1 MPIAGLTDNLFF
13 LTMTDSI
20 TPPSS
25 GALHESDD
33 AHMFDLAPVSLW
45 LEDYSGVQRQLRQWR
60 KEGVQDLRAFLL
72 ADLARVQQCSSLI
85 RVVRVNRKTLH
96 LFEADSVGQL
106 VSNLSSVFRNDMLET
121 HVEELVQIW
130 NGQTGFTSNAVN
142 YTLTGKRLDIQL
154 NATVLPGYE
163 SGWERVL
170 VAIEDVTQRESARR
184 RLDRSERYARALFEH
199 SPVSLWVEDF
209 NAIRLLLEEVRA
221 QGIEDFRVFTD
232 VHPEFVDRC
241 MENIRVLD
249 VNRQTLQMFAA
260 PDKATLLR
268 QTDAVFRD
276 EMRQHFREQLIELWN
291 GKLFQQREV
300 VNYTL
305 AGDKLHV
312 YMQFSV
318 LPGHERDWSRVQIA
332 LIDITARKKAEAY
345 LEYLGKHD
353 VLTKL
358 KNRAFYVDELNRLE
372 RRQPYPVTVI
382 VTDLNNLKTIN
393 DELGHAAGDALLRRV
408 GEVLAEVGDAP
419 CHAARVGGDEFSI
432 LLPDTDERAGA
443 VIVERIQK
451 LIELNNQY
459 YSGVTL
465 SLSIGVATTGPGE
478 RLESV
483 VQRADSNMYAD
494 KRRFY
499 LAGEVTDRRGNQE
512 PAR

>member
-1 MPIAGLTDNLFF
+1 
-13 LTMTDSI
+13 MTDFPHQPAASS
-20 TPPSS
+20 TP
-25 GALHESDD
+25 GSDD
-33 AHMFDLAPVSLW
+33 GDIFDIAPVSLW
-45 LEDYSGVQRQLRQWR
+45 LEDYSGVQRQLQEWR
-60 KEGVQDLRAFLL
+60 AQGVSDLRTFLL
-72 ADLARVQQCSSLI
+72 ADLTHVERCSGQI
-85 RVVRVNRKTLH
+85 KVIKVNRKTLA
-96 LFEADSVGQL
+96 LYEAQSSEQL
-106 VSNLSSVFRNDMLET
+106 VTSLALVFRDDMLES
-121 HVEELVQIW
+121 HVDELVQLW
-130 NGQTGFTSNAVN
+130 NGQSGFTSNAVN

-170 VAIEDVTQRESARR
+170 VAIEDVTPREAARR
-184 RLDRSERYARALFEH
+184 SMDRSESYARALFEH

-209 NAIRLLLEEVRA
+209 SAIRLLLEEVRA

-232 VHPEFVDRC
+232 VHPEFIDRC
-241 MENIRVLD
+241 MEAIRVID
-249 VNRQTLQMFAA
+249 VNRQTLWMFAA

-276 EMRQHFREQLIELWN
+276 EMRQHFREQLVELWN

-312 YMQFSV
+312 YLQFSV
-318 LPGHERDWSRVQIA
+318 LPGHEQDWSKVQVA

-358 KNRAFYVDELNRLE
+358 KNRAFHVDELNRLE
-372 RRQPYPVTVI
+372 RRQPFPVTVI
-382 VTDLNNLKTIN
+382 VADLNNLKKIN
-393 DELGHAAGDALLRRV
+393 DELGHAAGDALLRRI
-408 GEVLAEVGDAP
+408 GEVLAEAVDAP
-419 CHAARVGGDEFSI
+419 CYAARLGGDEFSI
-432 LLPDTDERAGA
+432 LLPNTDERNGA
-443 VIVERIQK
+443 VVVERIQK
-451 LIELNNQY
+451 LIELNNQF

-465 SLSIGVATTGPGE
+465 SLSIGAATTEPGE

-494 KRRFY
+494 KRRY
-499 LAGEVTDRRGNQE
+499 YQAGEVQDRRSS
-512 PAR
+512 

>member
-1 MPIAGLTDNLFF
+1 
-13 LTMTDSI
+13 MTDQIKQPASAAV
-20 TPPSS
+20 PDV
-25 GALHESDD
+25 DD

-45 LEDYSGVQRQLRQWR
+45 LEDYSGVQRQLQQWR
-60 KEGVQDLRAFLL
+60 IEGVADLRAFLL
-72 ADLARVQQCSSLI
+72 ADLSRVQRCSSRI
-85 RVVRVNRKTLH
+85 RVVRVNRKTLS
-96 LFEADSVGQL
+96 LFEADSSEHL
-106 VSNLSSVFRNDMLET
+106 VANLSSVFRGDMLET
-121 HVEELVQIW
+121 HVEELVQLW
-130 NGQTGFTSNAVN
+130 DGQPGFTGNAVN
-142 YTLTGKRLDIQL
+142 YTLGGKRLDIQL

-163 SGWERVL
+163 STWERVL
-170 VAIEDVTQRESARR
+170 VAIEDVTPRETARR
-184 RLDRSERYARALFEH
+184 RLDRSETYARALFEH

-209 NAIRLLLEEVRA
+209 SAIRQLLEEVRA

-260 PDKATLLR
+260 PDRATLLR
-268 QTDAVFRD
+268 QTEAVFRD
-276 EMRQHFREQLIELWN
+276 EMRLHFREQLVELWN

-312 YMQFSV
+312 YLQFSV
-318 LPGHERDWSRVQIA
+318 LPGHEHDWSKVQVA

-408 GEVLAEVGDAP
+408 GEVLIEAVDAP
-419 CHAARVGGDEFSI
+419 SYAARVGGDEFSV
-432 LLPDTDERAGA
+432 LLPNTDERSGA

-465 SLSIGVATTGPGE
+465 SLSIGAATSEPGE
-478 RLESV
+478 RMETV
-483 VQRADSNMYAD
+483 VQRADANMYAD
-494 KRRFY
+494 KRRYY
-499 LAGEVTDRRGNQE
+499 LAGEVADRRAG
-512 PAR
+512 